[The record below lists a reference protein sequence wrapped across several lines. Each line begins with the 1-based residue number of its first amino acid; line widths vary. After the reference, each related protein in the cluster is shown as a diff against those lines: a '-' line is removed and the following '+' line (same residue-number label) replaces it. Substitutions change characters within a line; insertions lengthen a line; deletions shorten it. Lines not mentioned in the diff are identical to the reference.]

1 VDWKIHV
8 IAGGELGNVGGQGRG
23 HCESA
28 FELLSVEFAHKAIV
42 LVPWR
47 WPRLQRSWSAV
58 ISARSDMSRP
68 FVALFVDQGRRVAV

>member
-1 VDWKIHV
+1 VDWRVHV
-8 IAGGELGNVGGQGRG
+8 IAGWELGNVGGHGRR

-47 WPRLQRSWSAV
+47 WPRLRPSWWAV
-58 ISARSDMSRP
+58 VSARSDMSRP